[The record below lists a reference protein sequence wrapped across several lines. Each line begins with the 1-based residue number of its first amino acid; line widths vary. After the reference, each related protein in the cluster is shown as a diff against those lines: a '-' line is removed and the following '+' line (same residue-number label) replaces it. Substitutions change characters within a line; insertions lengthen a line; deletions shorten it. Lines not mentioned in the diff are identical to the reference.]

1 MHLPQHADD
10 VLDRFLA
17 ELERARY
24 DFVAPTPAT
33 HARVVARPDMRAA
46 RDLRGI
52 FGWSLPFHRDLLA
65 PGLFDA
71 MRGAEL
77 LSEAGEMF
85 KSRLRVS
92 RVHDRLFLHSAYPT
106 EAEDAVFLGPDSYRF
121 ADFVRAELARAGG
134 ATRLVDMGGGA
145 GVGALCAA
153 ALLPD
158 AKLTLLDLNP
168 MALRLAAANARHAG
182 LAIELVEGGSLDA
195 VAGPVDLAIANPP
208 YVIDEEGRT
217 YRDGGG
223 MHGAELSYEWALAAA
238 ARLEPGGRML
248 LYTGVGIVGG
258 RDELREALERGL
270 PPLGCRLSYR
280 EIDPDIF
287 GEELERPAYA
297 DVERIAAIGAAIEK
311 SG

>member
-1 MHLPQHADD
+1 
-10 VLDRFLA
+10 
-17 ELERARY
+17 
-24 DFVAPTPAT
+24 
-33 HARVVARPDMRAA
+33 
-46 RDLRGI
+46 
-52 FGWSLPFHRDLLA
+52 
-65 PGLFDA
+65 
-71 MRGAEL
+71 
-77 LSEAGEMF
+77 
-85 KSRLRVS
+85 
-92 RVHDRLFLHSAYPT
+92 
-106 EAEDAVFLGPDSYRF
+106 
-121 ADFVRAELARAGG
+121 
-134 ATRLVDMGGGA
+134 MGGGA

-182 LAIELVEGGSLDA
+182 LEIELVEGGSLDA
-195 VAGPVDLAIANPP
+195 VAGLVDVAIANPP
-208 YVIDEEGRT
+208 YVIDKEGRT

-248 LYTGVGIVGG
+248 LYTGVAIVGG
-258 RDELREALERGL
+258 RDELREALERDL